1 MGRSDARVPGV
12 FVPLRSGIE
21 RTTTFETGHN
31 YAIWGTPESTVNN
44 TLTFG
49 KITSQANSP
58 RLLQLSAI
66 ITF

>member
-1 MGRSDARVPGV
+1 MLECPASLCHFGQGLSEPRH
-12 FVPLRSGIE
+12 LE
-21 RTTTFETGHN
+21 LGHN
-31 YAIWGTPESTVNN
+31 YAIWGTPGSTVNN

-58 RLLQLSAI
+58 RQLQLSAK